1 MDLQIINIAADTKID
16 KKIKNFTHKSKY
28 KNSLCGDQIEIR
40 LIVKKNKI
48 FDIGYQSQACI
59 YCQASAS
66 ILSRLA
72 MNKNLI
78 NINKLINEVL
88 KYFNRK
94 NHFLSKETKKLE
106 NILNKKN
113 HSRKNCILLPF
124 KALKKALR
132 ANYE

>member
-1 MDLQIINIAADTKID
+1 MDLQIINIAANTKND
-16 KKIKNFTHKSKY
+16 KTIKYFTHKSKY

-88 KYFNRK
+88 EYFNRK

-124 KALKKALR
+124 KALTKALKS
-132 ANYE
+132 

>member
-1 MDLQIINIAADTKID
+1 MDLQIINIAADTKND

-40 LIVKKNKI
+40 LIVKENKI
-48 FDIGYQSQACI
+48 FDTGYQSQACI

-113 HSRKNCILLPF
+113 HSRKNCILLPI

>member
-1 MDLQIINIAADTKID
+1 M
-16 KKIKNFTHKSKY
+16 
-28 KNSLCGDQIEIR
+28 
-40 LIVKKNKI
+40 KKNKI

-78 NINKLINEVL
+78 NINKLTNEVL
-88 KYFNRK
+88 EYFNRK

-132 ANYE
+132 ANCE

>member
-1 MDLQIINIAADTKID
+1 MDLQIINIAANTKND
-16 KKIKNFTHKSKY
+16 KKIKYFTHKSKY

-78 NINKLINEVL
+78 NINKLTNEVL
-88 KYFNRK
+88 EYFNRK

-132 ANYE
+132 ANCE

>member
-1 MDLQIINIAADTKID
+1 MDLQIINIAADTKNN
-16 KKIKNFTHKSKY
+16 KEIKNYTHKSKY

-72 MNKNLI
+72 INKNLI

-88 KYFNRK
+88 VYFNCK
-94 NHFLSKETKKLE
+94 SHFLSKETKKLE

-132 ANYE
+132 TNYE

>member
-1 MDLQIINIAADTKID
+1 MDLQIINIAADTTND

-48 FDIGYQSQACI
+48 FDIGYQSHACI

-66 ILSRLA
+66 ILSRLVV
-72 MNKNLI
+72 NKNLT

-88 KYFNRK
+88 EYFNRK

-113 HSRKNCILLPF
+113 YSRKNCILLPF

>member
-1 MDLQIINIAADTKID
+1 MDLQIINIASND
-16 KKIKNFTHKSKY
+16 KNNKEIKNYTHKSKY
-28 KNSLCGDQIEIR
+28 KNNLCGDEIEIR
-40 LIVKKNKI
+40 LIIKRNKI

-66 ILSRLA
+66 MLSRLA
-72 MNKNLI
+72 
-78 NINKLINEVL
+78 INKKLTQINELINEVL
-88 KYFNRK
+88 DYFNNK
-94 NHFLSKETKKLE
+94 NYFLSEALKKLK

-132 ANYE
+132 VNNE

>member
-1 MDLQIINIAADTKID
+1 MDLQIINIAANTKNNKQI
-16 KKIKNFTHKSKY
+16 NNYTHKSKY
-28 KNSLCGDQIEIR
+28 KNNLCGDQIEIR
-40 LIVKKNKI
+40 LIIKKNKI

-66 ILSRLA
+66 ILSKFA
-72 MNKNLI
+72 INKNLI
-78 NINKLINEVL
+78 KINKLINEVL
-88 KYFNRK
+88 EYFNRK
-94 NHFLSKETKKLE
+94 NHFLSKDTKKLK

-132 ANYE
+132 TNYE

>member
-1 MDLQIINIAADTKID
+1 MDLQIINIAADTKNN
-16 KKIKNFTHKSKY
+16 KEIKNYTHKSKY
-28 KNSLCGDQIEIR
+28 KNNLCGDQIEIR

-48 FDIGYQSQACI
+48 FDIGYQSQACV

-72 MNKNLI
+72 INKNLI

-88 KYFNRK
+88 EYFNRK

-132 ANYE
+132 TNYE

>member
-1 MDLQIINIAADTKID
+1 MDLQIINIASNVKYN
-16 KKIKNFTHKSKY
+16 KEIKNFTHKSRF
-28 KNSLCGDQIEIR
+28 KNALCGDQIEIR
-40 LIVKKNKI
+40 LIIKKNKI

-88 KYFNRK
+88 EYFNRK
-94 NHFLSKETKKLE
+94 RHFLSKETKKLE
-106 NILNKKN
+106 NILNKEN

>member
-1 MDLQIINIAADTKID
+1 MDLQIINIAANTKNNKEIE
-16 KKIKNFTHKSKY
+16 NYTHKSKY
-28 KNSLCGDQIEIR
+28 KNNLCGDQIEIR
-40 LIVKKNKI
+40 LIIKKNKI

-66 ILSRLA
+66 ILSKLVV
-72 MNKNLI
+72 NKNLI
-78 NINKLINEVL
+78 KTNKLINEVL
-88 KYFNRK
+88 EYFNHK

-106 NILNKKN
+106 NILNNKN

-132 ANYE
+132 NNYE

>member
-1 MDLQIINIAADTKID
+1 MDLQIINIAANTKNNKEIE
-16 KKIKNFTHKSKY
+16 NYTHKSKY
-28 KNSLCGDQIEIR
+28 KNNLCGDQIEIR
-40 LIVKKNKI
+40 LIIKKNKI

-66 ILSRLA
+66 ILSKLVV
-72 MNKNLI
+72 NKNLI
-78 NINKLINEVL
+78 KTNKLINEVL
-88 KYFNRK
+88 EYFNRK
-94 NHFLSKETKKLE
+94 NHFLSKETKKLKK
-106 NILNKKN
+106 ILNNKN

>member
-1 MDLQIINIAADTKID
+1 MDLQIINIAADTKNN
-16 KKIKNFTHKSKY
+16 KEIKNYTHKSKY
-28 KNSLCGDQIEIR
+28 KNNLCGDQIEIR

-72 MNKNLI
+72 INKNLI

-88 KYFNRK
+88 VYFNCK
-94 NHFLSKETKKLE
+94 SHFLSKETKKLE

-132 ANYE
+132 TNYE

>member
-1 MDLQIINIAADTKID
+1 MNIEILQIAADTTNNKD
-16 KKIKNFTHKSKY
+16 IKNFTHKSKY

-78 NINKLINEVL
+78 NINKLTNEVL
-88 KYFNRK
+88 EYFNRK

-132 ANYE
+132 ANCE

>member
-1 MDLQIINIAADTKID
+1 MDLQIINIAADTKND

-40 LIVKKNKI
+40 LIVKENKI

-66 ILSRLA
+66 ILSRLV

-88 KYFNRK
+88 EYFNHK
-94 NHFLSKETKKLE
+94 NHFFSKETKILKNL
-106 NILNKKN
+106 LNKEN
-113 HSRKNCILLPF
+113 YSRKNCILLPF

>member
-1 MDLQIINIAADTKID
+1 MDLQIINIAADTKND

-40 LIVKKNKI
+40 LIVKENKI

-72 MNKNLI
+72 MNKNLT